1 MNIADPSV
9 QSLANLNWLQIFLF
23 GVYPYVAL
31 TIAIIG
37 TWVRFDLSQYS
48 WKTGSTQ
55 MLRSKNMRLAS
66 NLFHVGII
74 VVLLGHLFGML
85 TPHFLYDRFISAG
98 NKQILAVVVGGIAGV
113 FCWFGL
119 VMLLWRRFTDER
131 ISRTSTFSDKLVL
144 VLLFIQ
150 LNLGLISIFTSVK
163 HLDGY
168 TMMNLAGWA
177 QDITILRP
185 WQAAAR
191 IEQTDLIYQL
201 HMALGITLIAIFPFT
216 RLIHIISAPIWYFGR
231 RYQIVREKRS
241 Q

>member
-48 WKTGSTQ
+48 WKAGSTQ
-55 MLRSKNMRLAS
+55 MLRTKNMRLAS

-98 NKQILAVVVGGIAGV
+98 HKQILAVVVGGIAGV
-113 FCWFGL
+113 CCWFGL
-119 VMLLWRRFTDER
+119 VMLMWRRFTDDR
-131 ISRTSTFSDKLVL
+131 ISNTSSFSDKLVL

-177 QDITILRP
+177 QDITVLRP

>member
-55 MLRSKNMRLAS
+55 MLRTKNMRLAS

-85 TPHFLYDRFISAG
+85 TPHFLYDRFISASH
-98 NKQILAVVVGGIAGV
+98 KQILAVVVGGIAGV

-119 VMLLWRRFTDER
+119 VMLMWRRFTDDR
-131 ISRTSTFSDKLVL
+131 ISNTSSFSDKLVL

-150 LNLGLISIFTSVK
+150 LNLGLLSIFTSVK
-163 HLDGY
+163 HLDGL
-168 TMMNLAGWA
+168 TMLNLAGWA

-185 WQAAAR
+185 WHAAAR

-201 HMALGITLIAIFPFT
+201 HMALGITLVMIFPFT
-216 RLIHIISAPIWYFGR
+216 RLIHMISAPIWYFGR
-231 RYQIVREKRS
+231 RYQIVRQKKS

>member
-1 MNIADPSV
+1 MNIANPSV
-9 QSLANLNWLQIFLF
+9 QALANLNWLQIFIF

-98 NKQILAVVVGGIAGV
+98 HKQILAVVVGSIAGI

-119 VMLLWRRFTDER
+119 VMLMWRRFTDDR
-131 ISRTSTFSDKLVL
+131 ISNTSSFSDKLVL

-150 LNLGLISIFTSVK
+150 LNLGLLSIFTSVK

-185 WQAAAR
+185 LQAAAR

-201 HMALGITLIAIFPFT
+201 HMALGITLIALFPFT

-231 RYQIVREKRS
+231 RYQIVRQKKS

>member
-9 QSLANLNWLQIFLF
+9 QSVANLNWLQIFLF
-23 GVYPYVAL
+23 GVYPYIAL

-48 WKTGSTQ
+48 WKAGSTQ

-119 VMLLWRRFTDER
+119 VMLMWRRFTDER
-131 ISRTSTFSDKLVL
+131 ISHTSTFSDKLVL

>member
-9 QSLANLNWLQIFLF
+9 QSVANLNWLQIFLF
-23 GVYPYVAL
+23 GVYPYIAL

-48 WKTGSTQ
+48 WKSGSTQ

-98 NKQILAVVVGGIAGV
+98 HKQILAVVVGGIAGV

-131 ISRTSTFSDKLVL
+131 ISHTSTFSDKLVL

>member
-9 QSLANLNWLQIFLF
+9 QSVANLNWLQIFLF
-23 GVYPYVAL
+23 GVYPYIAL

-48 WKTGSTQ
+48 WKSGSTQ

-131 ISRTSTFSDKLVL
+131 ISHTSTFSDKLVL

-191 IEQTDLIYQL
+191 I
-201 HMALGITLIAIFPFT
+201 
-216 RLIHIISAPIWYFGR
+216 
-231 RYQIVREKRS
+231 
-241 Q
+241 

>member
-9 QSLANLNWLQIFLF
+9 QSVANLNWLQIFLF
-23 GVYPYVAL
+23 GVYPYIAL

-48 WKTGSTQ
+48 WKSGSTQ
-55 MLRSKNMRLAS
+55 MLRTKNMRLAS

-85 TPHFLYDRFISAG
+85 TPHFLYDHFISAG
-98 NKQILAVVVGGIAGV
+98 HKQILAVVVGGIAGV

-119 VMLLWRRFTDER
+119 AMLLWRRFTDER
-131 ISRTSTFSDKLVL
+131 ISHTSSFSDKLVL

-168 TMMNLAGWA
+168 TMLNLAGWA

>member
-31 TIAIIG
+31 TIAVIG

-55 MLRSKNMRLAS
+55 MLRTKNMRLAS

-98 NKQILAVVVGGIAGV
+98 HKQILAVVVGGIAGV

-119 VMLLWRRFTDER
+119 VMLMWRRFTDDR
-131 ISRTSTFSDKLVL
+131 ISNTSSFSDKLVL

-150 LNLGLISIFTSVK
+150 LNLGLLSIFTSVK

-177 QDITILRP
+177 QDITVLRP

>member
-131 ISRTSTFSDKLVL
+131 ISHTSSFSDKLVL

-150 LNLGLISIFTSVK
+150 LNLGLLSIFTSVK

-201 HMALGITLIAIFPFT
+201 HMALGITPVSYTPLTLPT
-216 RLIHIISAPIWYFGR
+216 KR
-231 RYQIVREKRS
+231 IV
-241 Q
+241 

>member
-9 QSLANLNWLQIFLF
+9 QSLANLSWLQIFLF
-23 GVYPYVAL
+23 GVYPYIAL

-48 WKTGSTQ
+48 WKAGSTQ
-55 MLRSKNMRLAS
+55 MLRTKNMRLAS

-98 NKQILAVVVGGIAGV
+98 HKQILAVVVGGIAGV

-119 VMLLWRRFTDER
+119 VMLMWRRFTDDR
-131 ISRTSTFSDKLVL
+131 ISNTSSFSDKLVL

>member
-9 QSLANLNWLQIFLF
+9 QSLANLSWLQIFLF

-55 MLRSKNMRLAS
+55 MLRTKNMRLAS

-98 NKQILAVVVGGIAGV
+98 HKQILAVVVGGIAGV

-119 VMLLWRRFTDER
+119 VMLMWRRFTDDR
-131 ISRTSTFSDKLVL
+131 ISNTSSFSDKLIL

-163 HLDGY
+163 HLDGF

-201 HMALGITLIAIFPFT
+201 HMALGITLIMIFPFT
-216 RLIHIISAPIWYFGR
+216 RLIHIISAPVWYLGR
-231 RYQIVREKRS
+231 RYQIVRQKGS

>member
-98 NKQILAVVVGGIAGV
+98 HKQILAVVVGGIAGV

-119 VMLLWRRFTDER
+119 VMLMWRRFTDDR
-131 ISRTSTFSDKLVL
+131 ISHTSTFSDKLVL

-150 LNLGLISIFTSVK
+150 LNLGLLSIFTSVK

>member
-55 MLRSKNMRLAS
+55 MLRTKNMRLAS

-85 TPHFLYDRFISAG
+85 TPHFLYDRFISASH
-98 NKQILAVVVGGIAGV
+98 KQILAVVVGGIAGV

-119 VMLLWRRFTDER
+119 VMLMWRRFTDDR
-131 ISRTSTFSDKLVL
+131 ISNTSSFSDKLIL

-150 LNLGLISIFTSVK
+150 LNLGLLSIFTSVK
-163 HLDGY
+163 HLDGL
-168 TMMNLAGWA
+168 TMLNLAGWA

-185 WQAAAR
+185 WHAAAR

-201 HMALGITLIAIFPFT
+201 HMALGITLVMIFPFT

-231 RYQIVREKRS
+231 RYQIVRQKKS

>member
-48 WKTGSTQ
+48 WKAGSTQ
-55 MLRSKNMRLAS
+55 MLRTKNMRLAS

-131 ISRTSTFSDKLVL
+131 ISHTSSFSDKLVL

>member
-9 QSLANLNWLQIFLF
+9 QSLANLSWLQIFLF

-48 WKTGSTQ
+48 WKTGSSQ
-55 MLRSKNMRLAS
+55 MLRTKNMRLAS

-98 NKQILAVVVGGIAGV
+98 HKQILAVVVGGIAGV

-119 VMLLWRRFTDER
+119 VMLMWRRFTDDR
-131 ISRTSTFSDKLVL
+131 ISNTSSFSDKLIL

-177 QDITILRP
+177 QDITVLRP

-216 RLIHIISAPIWYFGR
+216 RLIHIISAPVWYLGR
-231 RYQIVREKRS
+231 RYQIVRQKGS

>member
-55 MLRSKNMRLAS
+55 MLRTKNMRLAS

-119 VMLLWRRFTDER
+119 VMLMWRRFTDDR
-131 ISRTSTFSDKLVL
+131 ISNTSSFSDKLVL

>member
-48 WKTGSTQ
+48 WKTGSSQ
-55 MLRSKNMRLAS
+55 MLRNKNMRWAS

-74 VVLLGHLFGML
+74 IVLLGHLFGLL
-85 TPHFLYDRFISAG
+85 TPHILYDRFISAG

-113 FCWFGL
+113 FCWIGL
-119 VMLLWRRFTDER
+119 VMLMWRRFTDDR
-131 ISRTSTFSDKLVL
+131 ISNTSKFSDKMILVI
-144 VLLFIQ
+144 LFVQ
-150 LNLGLISIFTSVK
+150 LTLGLATIFTSAQ
-163 HLDGY
+163 HLDGL
-168 TMMNLAGWA
+168 TMLNYAGWA
-177 QDITILRP
+177 QDITLLRP
-185 WQAAAR
+185 IQAAAR
-191 IEQTDLIYQL
+191 IEQADLIYQL
-201 HMALGITLIAIFPFT
+201 HMALGITLIMIFPFT

-231 RYQIVREKRS
+231 RYQIVRQKSS

>member
-55 MLRSKNMRLAS
+55 MLRTKNMRLAS

-131 ISRTSTFSDKLVL
+131 ISHTSTFSDKLVL

>member
-98 NKQILAVVVGGIAGV
+98 HKQILAVVVGGIAGV

-119 VMLLWRRFTDER
+119 VMLMWRRFTDER
-131 ISRTSTFSDKLVL
+131 ISHTSSFSDKLVL

>member
-55 MLRSKNMRLAS
+55 MLRTKNMRLAS

-98 NKQILAVVVGGIAGV
+98 HKQILAVVVGGIAGV

-119 VMLLWRRFTDER
+119 VMLMWRRFTDDR
-131 ISRTSTFSDKLVL
+131 ISNTSSFSDKLVL

-150 LNLGLISIFTSVK
+150 LNLGLLSIFTSVK

-185 WQAAAR
+185 LQAAAR

-231 RYQIVREKRS
+231 RYQIVRQKNS

>member
-9 QSLANLNWLQIFLF
+9 QSLANLSWLQIFLF
-23 GVYPYVAL
+23 GVYPYIAL

-48 WKTGSTQ
+48 WKSGSTQ
-55 MLRSKNMRLAS
+55 MLRTKNMRLAS

-98 NKQILAVVVGGIAGV
+98 HKQILAVVVGGIAGV

-119 VMLLWRRFTDER
+119 AMLMWRRFTDDR
-131 ISRTSTFSDKLVL
+131 ISNTSSFSDKLVL

>member
-9 QSLANLNWLQIFLF
+9 QSLANLSWLQIFLF
-23 GVYPYVAL
+23 GVYPYIAL

-48 WKTGSTQ
+48 WKSGSTQ
-55 MLRSKNMRLAS
+55 MLRTKNMRLAS

-98 NKQILAVVVGGIAGV
+98 HKQILAVVVGGIAGV

-119 VMLLWRRFTDER
+119 AMLMWRRFTDDR
-131 ISRTSTFSDKLVL
+131 ISNTSSFSDKLVL

-216 RLIHIISAPIWYFGR
+216 RLIHIISAPVWYFGR

>member
-48 WKTGSTQ
+48 WKAGSTQ
-55 MLRSKNMRLAS
+55 MLRTKNMRLAS

-98 NKQILAVVVGGIAGV
+98 HKQILAVVVGGIAGV

-119 VMLLWRRFTDER
+119 VMLMWRRFTDDR
-131 ISRTSTFSDKLVL
+131 ISNTSSFSDKLVL

-177 QDITILRP
+177 QDITVLRP

-216 RLIHIISAPIWYFGR
+216 RLIHIISAPVWYLGR

>member
-9 QSLANLNWLQIFLF
+9 NSLANLNWLQIFLF
-23 GVYPYVAL
+23 GVYPYIAL
-31 TIAIIG
+31 TIAIVG

-48 WKTGSTQ
+48 WKTGSSQ
-55 MLRSKNMRLAS
+55 MLRKKNMRLAS

-74 VVLLGHLFGML
+74 VVLLGHFVGML
-85 TPHFLYDRFISAG
+85 TPHFIYEPFISAG
-98 NKQILAVVVGGIAGV
+98 NKQILAVVVGGMAGV
-113 FCWFGL
+113 FCWIGM
-119 VMLLWRRFTDER
+119 VMLIWRRFADDR
-131 ISRTSTFSDKLVL
+131 ISHTSSFSDKLVL
-144 VLLFIQ
+144 ILLFIQ
-150 LNLGLISIFTSVK
+150 LNLGLISIFTSIK
-163 HLDGY
+163 HLDGL
-168 TMMNLAGWA
+168 TMMNLAGWP

>member
-9 QSLANLNWLQIFLF
+9 QSVANLNWLQIFLF
-23 GVYPYVAL
+23 GVYPYIAL

-48 WKTGSTQ
+48 WKSGSTQ

-98 NKQILAVVVGGIAGV
+98 HKQILAVVVGGIAGV

-131 ISRTSTFSDKLVL
+131 ISHTSSFSDKLVL

-216 RLIHIISAPIWYFGR
+216 RLINIISAPIWYFGR
-231 RYQIVREKRS
+231 SYQIVREKRS

>member
-9 QSLANLNWLQIFLF
+9 SSIANLNWLQIFLF
-23 GVYPYVAL
+23 GVYPYIAL

-55 MLRSKNMRLAS
+55 MLRTKNMRLAS

-98 NKQILAVVVGGIAGV
+98 HKQILAVVVGGIAGV

-119 VMLLWRRFTDER
+119 VMLMWRRFTDDR
-131 ISRTSTFSDKLVL
+131 ISNTSSFSDKLVL

-150 LNLGLISIFTSVK
+150 LNLGLASIFTSMQ
-163 HLDGY
+163 HLDGL

-177 QDITILRP
+177 QDITVLRP

-216 RLIHIISAPIWYFGR
+216 RLIHIISAPVWYFGR
-231 RYQIVREKRS
+231 RYQIVRQKKS

>member
-9 QSLANLNWLQIFLF
+9 QSVANLNWLQIFLF
-23 GVYPYVAL
+23 GVYPYIAL

-48 WKTGSTQ
+48 WKSGSTQ

-131 ISRTSTFSDKLVL
+131 ISHTSTFSDKLVL

>member
-9 QSLANLNWLQIFLF
+9 QSVANLNWLQIFLF
-23 GVYPYVAL
+23 GVYPYIAL

-48 WKTGSTQ
+48 WKSGSTQ

-74 VVLLGHLFGML
+74 VVLLGHFFGML

-131 ISRTSTFSDKLVL
+131 ISHTSTFSDKLVL